1 MIDKKLSAEKK
12 SCDKAARRNELN
24 RRFLEN
30 GFDDLTDEEIIEL
43 MLYCSGVQDRAGD
56 TAKKLLRDMGCV
68 SDILDAD
75 PYTLMKMGVSE
86 KCAVF
91 FRMMTA
97 VSGRYFNS
105 AAADTLYDTPE
116 KLIGLFRPHFAGL
129 AREEFR
135 VACFKDDMSL
145 IVTETVSRGSGIDA
159 EVDHRAL
166 IEVIL
171 RNECSAAAVS
181 HNHPNASC
189 EPSDADKRF
198 TAKLYSILQ
207 ILGIELADHIIVGR
221 GSALSMR
228 EEYPELFTVP
238 ADVDEDIFGQSVR

>member
-1 MIDKKLSAEKK
+1 MNDKKLSAEKK
-12 SCDKAARRNELN
+12 SCDKTARRNELN
-24 RRFLEN
+24 RRFLGN
-30 GFDDLTDEEIIEL
+30 GFEGFTDEEIIEL
-43 MLYCSGVQDRAGD
+43 MLYCSGMQDMAWEN
-56 TAKKLLRDMGCV
+56 AKKLLDDMGSV
-68 SDILDAD
+68 YDILDAD
-75 PYTLMKMGVSE
+75 PHTLMKMGVSE

-105 AAADTLYDTPE
+105 AEADTLYDTPE
-116 KLIGLFRPHFAGL
+116 KLIGLFRPHYAGL

-135 VACFKDDMSL
+135 VACFKEDMSL
-145 IVTETVSRGSGIDA
+145 IVTETVSRGSGIGA
-159 EVDHRAL
+159 EVNCRAL

-171 RNECSAAAVS
+171 RNECSVAAVS

-198 TAKLYSILQ
+198 TAELYRILDT
-207 ILGIELADHIIVGR
+207 LGIELADHIIVGR

-228 EEYPELFTVP
+228 EGYPELFTVP
-238 ADVDEDIFGQSVR
+238 ADEDEDIFIR